1 MVDLRP
7 KNIYN
12 TILEIDEYTK
22 IKENKYY
29 ESFKVSQICQNKG

>member
-29 ESFKVSQICQNKG
+29 ESLYLVFPLPY